1 MSTRRRR
8 PGETPAGLV
17 LALVAVGGF
26 ALWATGTGALILVRG
41 DDRPVLGLACVI
53 GGAVALLAVTLL
65 VVSLLRGPA
74 TVVVHSGP
82 GTRWSLRASPV
93 PVRLASSTRLPPGS
107 RGEVLA
113 AQVVRAVTQE
123 GTRPVETARAVLLLR
138 RILELGGSTDEA
150 EWARVRV
157 AVVDLMLRASDHPRR
172 PASLVPWEEHCP
184 SPH

>member
-17 LALVAVGGF
+17 FALVAAGGL
-26 ALWATGTGALILVRG
+26 ALWATAIGVLILVRDG
-41 DDRPVLGLACVI
+41 DRPVLGLTCVV
-53 GGAVALLAVTLL
+53 GGAVVLLAVTLM

-74 TVVVHSGP
+74 TVVIHTGP

-93 PVRLASSTRLPPGS
+93 PLRLASSTRLPAGS
-107 RGEVLA
+107 RGEILA
-113 AQVVRAVTQE
+113 AQVVRAVAQE
-123 GTRPVETARAVLLLR
+123 GARPVDTARAVLLLR

-157 AVVDLMLRASDHPRR
+157 AVVDLMLRASDHPQP
-172 PASLVPWEEHCP
+172 PAPLVPWEERCP
-184 SPH
+184 SPR